1 MFFFKLSKSWVII
14 PTVKCL
20 SRILRNCWTLGV
32 SVFLHRSDPVGV
44 DVEHPPLAGWK
55 HQVLGGE
62 RSVKVLTALYSHIWW
77 AFVSVSL
84 GEVWISLLF
93 GASKCRLLSKL
104 ACSCWVPCL
113 ATVAHDHIVSHYLI
127 QYTSPGRA
135 VTMNRNMSKSL
146 KESYTCSACSGM
158 QNMY

>member
-1 MFFFKLSKSWVII
+1 MSDHSNCKVPFPDIKKLLDTW
-14 PTVKCL
+14 CF
-20 SRILRNCWTLGV
+20 GV
-32 SVFLHRSDPVGV
+32 SSSIRSVGV
-44 DVEHPPLAGWK
+44 DADHPPLAGWK
-55 HQVLGGE
+55 HQVLGVE

-77 AFVSVSL
+77 GFVSVSL

-104 ACSCWVPCL
+104 GCSWWVPCL